1 MRLKL
6 PRNPIQKIFDYKQRN
21 QLESSLLP
29 ENGQKKVW
37 ENFMNRNL
45 ALEFVRVTEM
55 AAIASARFMGRG
67 DEKSA
72 DQAAVDA
79 MRSMLD
85 SIDCDATVVIG
96 EGERDEAPMLYI
108 GEQVGSRNGPQLD
121 IALDPLEGTSICAQ
135 GRHNAIS
142 VIAVAEK
149 GHLLNAPDTYMEKMA
164 VGPDAQGVMDIQNSV
179 TENLKRIADVKKK
192 RIQDCTAIVLD
203 RPRHRELIEE
213 LRSTG
218 CRIYL
223 IGDGDV
229 SAAIATCHPNSG
241 IDVLFGV
248 GGAPEGVIAAAALRC
263 VGGDFQGILR
273 PRNKTERTRAQKMG
287 IKDIDKVWSIDE
299 LASGNVMFAATGVTD
314 GSFLRGVQFQSWG
327 AETASIVM
335 RSESGTIRHIQT
347 HHHFDTKPQY

>member
-1 MRLKL
+1 
-6 PRNPIQKIFDYKQRN
+6 
-21 QLESSLLP
+21 
-29 ENGQKKVW
+29 
-37 ENFMNRNL
+37 MNRNL

-55 AAIASARFMGRG
+55 AAIASARLMGRG
-67 DEKSA
+67 DEKAA

-85 SIDCDATVVIG
+85 SIDCDGTVVIG

-108 GEQVGSRNGPQLD
+108 GERVGTRNGPELD
-121 IALDPLEGTSICAQ
+121 IALDPLEGTTICAQ
-135 GRHNAIS
+135 GLPNSIS

-149 GHLLNAPDTYMEKMA
+149 GHLLNAPDTYMEKVA
-164 VGPDAQGVMDIQNSV
+164 IGPECQGVIDIRSSA

-192 RIQDCTAIVLD
+192 RVQDCTAIVLD
-203 RPRHRELIEE
+203 RPRHYELIKE

-229 SAAIATCHPNSG
+229 SAAIATCHPDSG
-241 IDVLFGV
+241 IDVLFGT
-248 GGAPEGVIAAAALRC
+248 GGAPEGVIAAVALRC

-273 PRNKTERTRAQKMG
+273 PRNEDEIKRAKQMG
-287 IKDIDKVWSIDE
+287 ITDIHKVWDIDE

-314 GSFLRGVQFQSWG
+314 GSFLQGVKFKSWG
-327 AETASIVM
+327 AQTASIVM
-335 RSESGTIRHIQT
+335 RSESGTIRHIQAN
-347 HHHFDTKPQY
+347 HHFDTKPRY